1 MIASVPLIM
10 AGYPMIN
17 VGLDQEAKYEN
28 GIKRVSYW
36 AVDVCALF
44 MVIFHPGTQRRPW
57 SDDDMP
63 R

>member
-28 GIKRVSYW
+28 GIKRVSY
-36 AVDVCALF
+36 
-44 MVIFHPGTQRRPW
+44 
-57 SDDDMP
+57 
-63 R
+63 